1 MRPSYSSATALQRLN
16 LALRLTI
23 FDSRSSRFVLPHC
36 RLGYAYLAT
45 GRPRTAAF
53 VPVKRFPSSVLLRSN
68 LSLHSIAVVLV
79 LGLSLTCALLIYP
92 QNSAPPPD
100 RSSRSTNLS
109 QNSLP
114 SPEDLLRLKLFG
126 MLDQIQPGRPGN
138 LTPEQEAK
146 LRELWQLIAQISGV
160 YVPYKD
166 TVNGTS
172 TPNASSEA
180 SPETSKRKRRGF
192 SMFIRRY
199 KDDTDEDDSSIN
211 SSGSLLRPS
220 TPTPTPTPE
229 SIANSIGDEDKHG
242 MNKAFKQALSTM
254 SPDEFRDAFWGMVKH
269 DHPDALLLRFLRA
282 RKWDVNAA
290 LVMAI
295 SALHWRKEES
305 KVDEDIMFKG
315 EEGMLNLS
323 KSADGKEKKEGDDF
337 MAQIRMGKSYLHG
350 FDRQGRPLCF
360 VRVRLHRQGEQSETS
375 LERFTVY
382 TIETARMF
390 LKPPVDTAT
399 IVFDMTDFSMANMDY
414 TPVKF
419 MIKCFEANYP
429 ESLGAVLVHKAPW
442 IFQGIWKIIKGWLDP
457 VVAGKVHFTNDL
469 KELEEFIDLDSIV
482 KELGGPGQWEYKY
495 QEPQPDEN
503 KIMQDDEMSQRLQ
516 AQRQELAKKYEE
528 IVLEWVDEGVP
539 KEGVRK
545 SADEL
550 RKRRD
555 EIALQLR
562 DNYWELDPY
571 VRARSVY
578 DRTGELKLPG
588 KVLKNLENTDLSVQ
602 DFGDV
607 D

>member
-1 MRPSYSSATALQRLN
+1 
-16 LALRLTI
+16 
-23 FDSRSSRFVLPHC
+23 
-36 RLGYAYLAT
+36 
-45 GRPRTAAF
+45 
-53 VPVKRFPSSVLLRSN
+53 
-68 LSLHSIAVVLV
+68 
-79 LGLSLTCALLIYP
+79 
-92 QNSAPPPD
+92 
-100 RSSRSTNLS
+100 
-109 QNSLP
+109 
-114 SPEDLLRLKLFG
+114 
-126 MLDQIQPGRPGN
+126 
-138 LTPEQEAK
+138 
-146 LRELWQLIAQISGV
+146 
-160 YVPYKD
+160 
-166 TVNGTS
+166 
-172 TPNASSEA
+172 
-180 SPETSKRKRRGF
+180 
-192 SMFIRRY
+192 MFIRRY

-211 SSGSLLRPS
+211 SSATSLRPA
-220 TPTPTPTPE
+220 TPTSTPTPE

-242 MNKAFKQALSTM
+242 VNKAFKQALSTM
-254 SPDEFRDAFWGMVKH
+254 TPDEFRDAFWSMVKH

-295 SALHWRKEES
+295 SALHWRKGES
-305 KVDEDIMFKG
+305 KVDEDIMFAG

-323 KSADGKEKKEGDDF
+323 KSADDKEKKEGDDF

-350 FDRQGRPLCF
+350 ADKQGRPLCF

-375 LERFTVY
+375 LERYTVY

-390 LKPPVDTAT
+390 LRPPVDTAT

-414 TPVKF
+414 APVRF

-442 IFQGIWKIIKGWLDP
+442 IFQGIWKIIKAWLDP

-469 KELEEFIDLDSIV
+469 KELQEFIEVNSIV

-495 QEPQPDEN
+495 QEPQPSEN
-503 KIMQDDEMSQRLQ
+503 EVMQDHEASQQLRT
-516 AQRQELAKKYEE
+516 QREELAKKYEAV
-528 IVLEWVDEGVP
+528 VLEWVGESVPTEG
-539 KEGVRK
+539 ERK
-545 SADEL
+545 SSDEL
-550 RKRRD
+550 RKKRD

-578 DRTGELKLPG
+578 DRTGELKPPG
-588 KVLKNLENTDLSVQ
+588 KATENHEKTDLRVQ

>member
-1 MRPSYSSATALQRLN
+1 MRPLYFSATALQRLN
-16 LALRLTI
+16 IALRLTI
-23 FDSRSSRFVLPHC
+23 SFDSRSPRFISPHG

-45 GRPRTAAF
+45 GRPRTAEFASE
-53 VPVKRFPSSVLLRSN
+53 KRFPTSVLLRSS
-68 LSLHSIAVVLV
+68 LSYHSIAVALV
-79 LGLSLTCALLIYP
+79 LGLSLTCVLLIYP
-92 QNSAPPPD
+92 QGSAPPPD
-100 RSSRSTNLS
+100 TSPHSTDPFR
-109 QNSLP
+109 NSLP
-114 SPEDLLRLKLFG
+114 SADDFLRLKLFG
-126 MLDQIQPGRPGN
+126 MPDQIQPGRPGN

-146 LRELWQLIAQISGV
+146 LRDLWQLVAQISGV
-160 YVPYKD
+160 YVRQKD

-172 TPNASSEA
+172 TPSTPSDA
-180 SPETSKRKRRGF
+180 SPETPKRKRRGL
-192 SMFIRRY
+192 SMFIRKY
-199 KDDTDEDDSSIN
+199 KDETEDDDASIN
-211 SSGSLLRPS
+211 SSASLLRPS
-220 TPTPTPTPE
+220 TPTPE

-242 MNKAFKQALSTM
+242 VNRAFKQALSTM
-254 SPDEFRDAFWGMVKH
+254 TPDEFRDAFWSMVKH

-295 SALHWRKEES
+295 SALHWRKGES
-305 KVDEDIMFKG
+305 KVDEDIMFMG

-350 FDRQGRPLCF
+350 ADRQGRPLCF

-375 LERFTVY
+375 LERYTVY

-390 LKPPVDTAT
+390 LRPPVDTAT

-414 TPVKF
+414 APVKF

-469 KELEEFIDLDSIV
+469 KELEEFIDLNNIV

-495 QEPQPDEN
+495 QEPQPYEN
-503 KIMQDDEMSQRLQ
+503 KAMQDYEASQRLQ
-516 AQRQELAKKYEE
+516 KERQELAKKYEE
-528 IVLEWVDEGVP
+528 VVLEWVGEGLP
-539 KEGVRK
+539 MDGMSK
-545 SADEL
+545 STDEL

-578 DRTGELKLPG
+578 DRTGELMTPG
-588 KVLKNLENTDLSVQ
+588 KDLENHEKTDLSMQ